1 LSSRKIVRHTS
12 IEIGKYLKKASFY
25 LQHLNSLDIGHKMGI
40 KERTAARRKRIVAHR
55 AADFKD
61 AENWDLDFWQSR
73 TPEQRLSALVAIR
86 GDVRKVEQARLQNK
100 RTAEDG

>member
-1 LSSRKIVRHTS
+1 
-12 IEIGKYLKKASFY
+12 
-25 LQHLNSLDIGHKMGI
+25 MGI
-40 KERTAARRKRIVAHR
+40 KERSAARQRRIVAHR

-86 GDVRKVEQARLQNK
+86 GDVMKVEQARLQNK

>member
-1 LSSRKIVRHTS
+1 
-12 IEIGKYLKKASFY
+12 
-25 LQHLNSLDIGHKMGI
+25 MGI

-61 AENWDLDFWQSR
+61 AENWDLEFWQSR

-86 GDVRKVEQARLQNK
+86 RDVMQVEKARLGNK
-100 RTAEDG
+100 RAVEDG

>member
-1 LSSRKIVRHTS
+1 
-12 IEIGKYLKKASFY
+12 
-25 LQHLNSLDIGHKMGI
+25 MGI

-55 AADFKD
+55 AANFKD

-86 GDVRKVEQARLQNK
+86 ADVRKVEMARLQNK

>member
-1 LSSRKIVRHTS
+1 
-12 IEIGKYLKKASFY
+12 
-25 LQHLNSLDIGHKMGI
+25 MGI

-86 GDVRKVEQARLQNK
+86 GDVIKVEQARLQNK